1 SEIAFVS
8 AQQILS
14 GDVNLYFQP
23 VPRLANEA
31 PDLVRAYCVAGSV
44 EIARTHLFGEGRRS
58 SESAIGGMQTAQNVY
73 IATQS
78 GALHCVRATR
88 KPFISITRVEARH
101 GGGSTGSAVPATA
114 AISQVGPMLYLG
126 SHSSKRHRN
135 TDTTELA
142 PDFLFCGG
150 ECADNAIV
158 RVADEGFWSNTA
170 LQHDGGSTVAP
181 NSESTLVWSSRRT
194 VSNPSPMA
202 DFILEPHQ
210 SYWAAGIGSN
220 GVIHQAQFGH
230 GVRFEETVCFGDTEA
245 TGSSRAVTHIW
256 SFTVPSIS
264 GRDKTLC
271 MVLQVAETYIP
282 IIRDDEEGEWQL
294 LSALQLLLTDKRL
307 LYVGSGGFDSS
318 GDHQVIC
325 ISNKCVFL
333 VVGATTSFTMSENI
347 KRSIVYEASDSEVF
361 THGACVESLTNNNP
375 CNGTHSWVVLATR
388 KADAS
393 SSIRLVSLSDSN
405 VKLAGGMDVL
415 PGPFEFAF
423 SHEISVLRVVSL
435 GTTQLI
441 VVGTYEPRLLV
452 YRFDPNPATVNL
464 VFDVDISEYIRSTSD
479 ESVVDGIKVT
489 TPLSGIVISDAC
501 ILCSSTSLFV
511 LAGLRDGTM
520 IQYEID
526 RGLQELLVKERWLI
540 QNSKLTRVGPVQVQF
555 VEASQ
560 LESGSD
566 IMVDS
571 MQGDQAQYTISHVLI
586 LCERI
591 FVASLLDIGLVNIA
605 PCALF
610 SHNQALSA
618 VVSQIASVPTDWY
631 EGRYGFPSTT
641 VSSHTAYC
649 LVATKDGSVSVAT
662 INLDAQC
669 HVRELPIDVEPRR
682 IIRDSETGMM
692 LVAGVSRPIETT
704 FTSVPTSLI
713 KVIDVSSG
721 EVHTEI
727 KLEPQEIIHSLETWH
742 IQGQKSYRYICIGT
756 GQYGEPG
763 IHQRKQIV
771 PSPRAAGGRLVIYSL
786 KALKRKPRTKSDK
799 SGRKQRQQSDTGM
812 SGYELRYV
820 WESRRSAA
828 VKALAHMGDS
838 YLIVGEGTLCTVL
851 QLDVVQRQLIECC
864 EIELRFPVSSI
875 DVRGNDIVVGSSRET
890 VHLLQFVQ
898 STGDDGENIRRLEM
912 LHSARFG
919 VSTADARYLSS
930 DKIVGVDTSG
940 YLYVVVVPGN
950 TREFALDFI
959 MGIHLGTEC
968 TNVKIGSL
976 VHCIQKSKHVLPWDF
991 KETVGS
997 DRQMHQPVDAVVISS
1012 LAGALWTLCRIDNDA
1027 YDVLHALEQA
1037 MVSMGSGHPAQ
1048 PLLSAG
1054 KSIRRTCLGADRRL
1068 LSDSIIEGTLPT
1080 IFFETL
1086 TNSEQLEVVNSSSDL
1101 QRAVKRLSRNID
1113 SRDSSAAALTTI
1125 CQLITEL
1132 NHS

>member
-1 SEIAFVS
+1 
-8 AQQILS
+8 
-14 GDVNLYFQP
+14 P

-405 VKLAGGMDVL
+405 VKLAGE
-415 PGPFEFAF
+415 FE
-423 SHEISVLRVVSL
+423 V
-435 GTTQLI
+435 
-441 VVGTYEPRLLV
+441 
-452 YRFDPNPATVNL
+452 DP
-464 VFDVDISEYIRSTSD
+464 SW
-479 ESVVDGIKVT
+479 
-489 TPLSGIVISDAC
+489 
-501 ILCSSTSLFV
+501 
-511 LAGLRDGTM
+511 AG
-520 IQYEID
+520 
-526 RGLQELLVKERWLI
+526 
-540 QNSKLTRVGPVQVQF
+540 
-555 VEASQ
+555 A
-560 LESGSD
+560 
-566 IMVDS
+566 
-571 MQGDQAQYTISHVLI
+571 
-586 LCERI
+586 
-591 FVASLLDIGLVNIA
+591 
-605 PCALF
+605 
-610 SHNQALSA
+610 
-618 VVSQIASVPTDWY
+618 VSQIASVPTD
-631 EGRYGFPSTT
+631 
-641 VSSHTAYC
+641 C
-649 LVATKDGSVSVAT
+649 VAT

-991 KETVGS
+991 KETVGEPS
-997 DRQMHQPVDAVVISS
+997 KDY
-1012 LAGALWTLCRIDNDA
+1012 L
-1027 YDVLHALEQA
+1027 
-1037 MVSMGSGHPAQ
+1037 
-1048 PLLSAG
+1048 
-1054 KSIRRTCLGADRRL
+1054 
-1068 LSDSIIEGTLPT
+1068 
-1080 IFFETL
+1080 ETL
-1086 TNSEQLEVVNSSSDL
+1086 IREIPQLL
-1101 QRAVKRLSRNID
+1101 
-1113 SRDSSAAALTTI
+1113 
-1125 CQLITEL
+1125 
-1132 NHS
+1132 H